1 MECLSPT
8 VMNNYVTCF
17 RMLTHLGVNN
27 IWATGV
33 LRNNRLRKCTI
44 IGDKQP
50 QKRNVD
56 TLDRAHQAKKNSET
70 LTVVGLNDNR
80 EVYIASS
87 KFSEPKKFVRC
98 MNKVEGKYI
107 EKQQLNQFHCY
118 NKSRVFFRKD
128 GPERF
133 QVQDWYP
140 NEKIVMVPVCLYVR
154 CFNARC
160 CSSECM
166 GVVSHWQR
174 WIQWVSASPN
184 LQFSWNIQR
193 KANQPRTM
201 KEFRMSHQMSVMRWH
216 IIRCHL
222 KIKACVTSAK
232 ITSDDA
238 V

>member
-56 TLDRAHQAKKNSET
+56 TLDRAHQAKKNSAT

-87 KFSEPKKFVRC
+87 KFSEPKRFVRC
-98 MNKVEGKYI
+98 MNKVERKYI

-118 NKSRVFFRKD
+118 NKNRVFFEKMDQSVSKYKIGIRMKKWWWSPFAYMFDVSMLDVVLQNAWVLYHIDKD
-128 GPERF
+128 EF
-133 QVQDWYP
+133 
-140 NEKIVMVPVCLYVR
+140 NESLPLLT
-154 CFNARC
+154 
-160 CSSECM
+160 CSFLEIFKGRQISLEPWRNSEC
-166 GVVSHWQR
+166 
-174 WIQWVSASPN
+174 P
-184 LQFSWNIQR
+184 
-193 KANQPRTM
+193 
-201 KEFRMSHQMSVMRWH
+201 
-216 IIRCHL
+216 
-222 KIKACVTSAK
+222 IKCLLWGGTLSGA
-232 ITSDDA
+232 I
-238 V
+238 